1 MVGDEMKTRLL
12 IIIPIT
18 ITIIFGLLLVANFTV
33 YKTWDNYERN
43 YLSEEKVRMV
53 CDVNWL
59 QKPINCKP
67 IFPDGFDFN
76 SGSITV
82 ESNWP

>member
-1 MVGDEMKTRLL
+1 MRKIILIP
-12 IIIPIT
+12 IIIVGL
-18 ITIIFGLLLVANFTV
+18 FSLLLAANFTV
-33 YKTWDNYERN
+33 Y
-43 YLSEEKVRMV
+43 EKGDFDSLQDKVVIV
-53 CDVNWL
+53 CDTNWL

-82 ESNWP
+82 ESVWP

>member
-1 MVGDEMKTRLL
+1 MKSGIL
-12 IIIPIT
+12 IIIPII
-18 ITIIFGLLLVANFTV
+18 ITIILGLLSVANFTV
-33 YKTWDNYERN
+33 YKTWDSHERN
-43 YLSEEKVRMV
+43 YPSEEKVRMV

-76 SGSITV
+76 FGSITA